1 MKLIDITCPKCKA
14 TMEVDEKRK
23 QVTCKYCDN
32 KILIDDEVKKVKHI
46 MVGQI
51 DEEQEFINAN
61 TNLNKFTKYYPNNH
75 HMCKEFYCFFQ
86 LLHIV
91 MKKIN
96 FVQYCC
102 YS

>member
-51 DEEQEFINAN
+51 DDGLLVCSCLVLNINGVV
-61 TNLNKFTKYYPNNH
+61 FG
-75 HMCKEFYCFFQ
+75 
-86 LLHIV
+86 
-91 MKKIN
+91 
-96 FVQYCC
+96 
-102 YS
+102 